1 MSAPKLRDVRK
12 LADSRAVFEL
22 DIPLA
27 ELPGFP
33 VEYQAGGGQ
42 VHARMSFGR
51 EQGHAMAQVALR
63 AELAA
68 TCQRCL
74 GPMQLRVDT
83 HSPVLI
89 VESEQEAEGAP
100 GGWETFLAPEGRLV
114 FAALV
119 AEELLLALPIVPL
132 HAQVAQCQPL
142 ASDVRIEPADAQR
155 SAEVARGP
163 GGAAGR
169 GVVGTASADASGA
182 AVGEQP
188 PGKAPA
194 SEAATTRPFADL
206 RALLERGGKRG

>member
-51 EQGHAMAQVALR
+51 EQGYAMAQVALQ

-68 TCQRCL
+68 ICQRCL
-74 GPMQLRVDT
+74 GAMRLRIDT
-83 HSPVLI
+83 NSPVLV

-100 GGWETFLAPEGRLV
+100 AGWETFLAPEGRLV
-114 FAALV
+114 FAALA

-132 HAQVAQCQPL
+132 HAEAAQCQPL
-142 ASDVRIEPADAQR
+142 AQEGTAPADERR
-155 SAEVARGP
+155 SAEPAHSPAGARAA
-163 GGAAGR
+163 GAASSAAVSSGP
-169 GVVGTASADASGA
+169 ASTGA
-182 AVGEQP
+182 AEAQP
-188 PGKAPA
+188 RGAQA
-194 SEAATTRPFADL
+194 AATTRPFADL
-206 RALLERGGKRG
+206 RALLERGSKRP